1 MKLGKLLSVSF
12 PQILY
17 VRHPRIIP
25 AILQTFPHEGRPA
38 VAYGELFKFRIAQN
52 SYVSSDA
59 HGALEQYSFL

>member
-1 MKLGKLLSVSF
+1 MNRFREIFFVKDALN
-12 PQILY
+12 PEN
-17 VRHPRIIP
+17 HP